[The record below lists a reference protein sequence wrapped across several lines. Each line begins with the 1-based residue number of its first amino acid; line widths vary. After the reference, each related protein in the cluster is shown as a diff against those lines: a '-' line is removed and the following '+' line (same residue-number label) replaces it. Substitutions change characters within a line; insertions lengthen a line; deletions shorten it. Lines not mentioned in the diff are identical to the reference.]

1 MCFSRNLVRL
11 FALLHI
17 CRWYMIFLGW
27 VYLEGFHLYQGAVIH
42 WQLAEPASNVSSAV
56 SAEPSAIFL
65 PHMLQRSVKFSG
77 AEVLYYSLGE
87 IKAMSAG
94 VSRYPAGKT
103 EKQAVRRARELPGT

>member
-17 CRWYMIFLGW
+17 CQWYMIFLGW

-42 WQLAEPASNVSSAV
+42 WQLAEPASTVSSAV

-65 PHMLQRSVKFSG
+65 PHMLQHNIQYCLVLHMHYVERS
-77 AEVLYYSLGE
+77 
-87 IKAMSAG
+87 
-94 VSRYPAGKT
+94 
-103 EKQAVRRARELPGT
+103 ARDQNCKL

>member
-17 CRWYMIFLGW
+17 CQWYMIFLGW

-65 PHMLQRSVKFSG
+65 PHMLQHYIQYCLVLHMHYVERS
-77 AEVLYYSLGE
+77 
-87 IKAMSAG
+87 
-94 VSRYPAGKT
+94 
-103 EKQAVRRARELPGT
+103 ARDQNCKL